1 MALPEPPSNED
12 ICVLPDGSVKDNCGL
27 VEANFAPPY
36 PPSPAPSTSKG
47 SLMQRPDRS
56 PADFT
61 FRLAVGTQSSQTEPH
76 APEYFLNAKPWQLF
90 QSSMTPILFDF
101 YNSSA
106 ESPKHQFADPIISD
120 HLPIGSVVDFIIEN
134 QLNDTIPLY
143 KHGVPF
149 WLLGSGAH
157 SRFSHG
163 TVHDAV
169 QDAHFAGELNLQNP
183 GRAIVHDLPPM
194 GWSVIRFQVV
204 AKEVTMLHAVKLRY
218 FVVSLYQVS
227 NTERRPCALLQKY
240 QFLD

>member
-1 MALPEPPSNED
+1 MELPAPASDDD
-12 ICVLPDGSVKDNCGL
+12 ICVLPDGSVKDTCVL

-36 PPSPAPSTSKG
+36 PPSLVPSSSQG
-47 SLMQRPDRS
+47 SLTKRPNRS
-56 PADFT
+56 AADFT
-61 FRLAVGTQSSQTEPH
+61 FHLSAGTQPSQTEPH

-90 QSSMTPILFDF
+90 HSSMTPLLFDF

-106 ESPKHQFADPIISD
+106 DSPEHQFADPIISD
-120 HLPIGSVVDFIIEN
+120 HLPVGSVVDFIIEN

-143 KHGVPF
+143 KHGEPF

-157 SRFSHG
+157 ARFPHN

-169 QDAHFAGELNLQNP
+169 EDAKFAGKLNLQTP

-194 GWSVIRFQVV
+194 GWSVIQFQVV

-218 FVVSLYQVS
+218 FVVSLRRGGRESTQQYQ
-227 NTERRPCALLQKY
+227 LL
-240 QFLD
+240 D